1 MEFTAKASGMK
12 SETGSCECAEP
23 EHFPCGCEDGA
34 EPDLETGTAAEKITK
49 AVSSPAEQAPVEK
62 IVKAIGSK
70 PLRKDTKQ
78 DVQ

>member
-34 EPDLETGTAAEKITK
+34 EPEAEPATASEKITK
-49 AVSSPAEQAPVEK
+49 AVASNPEQPPVEK
-62 IVKAIGSK
+62 IVKAIGAK
-70 PLRKDTKQ
+70 PLKRDTK
-78 DVQ
+78 